1 MDMIHSLKRRFIIIT
16 MTIVSLMLAVVFSL
30 VLILTRQRLFDD
42 NLRML
47 ESAVDT
53 PMKMQAPDRKDRGD
67 TEIRLPIF
75 RLMVSSDG
83 EIVER
88 EGLSYD
94 LADSDELSYLVCEAL
109 SSEQRNGV
117 ITEYGLS
124 YLRSPVKR
132 STEDEANANS
142 AKNVDLAEDTADAE
156 NPADFRH
163 NKYTLPENADYI
175 LVFSDVSSAMSA
187 MRNLFYTCL
196 LMAAL
201 AFLGFLVIA
210 VFLAKLT
217 VRPVEQAWIQQ
228 RQFVSD
234 ASHELKTPLT
244 VILTNVELLQEQS
257 STADPGVR
265 RFVSN
270 ILTMSQQM
278 RGLVESLL
286 ELARVDNGSIQK
298 LSLVPVDLSRLVE
311 KELLTFE
318 AMFYEKGLLLTDDIA
333 ENIHVKGSAQHLSQV
348 VEILLDNAQKYA
360 DPHGTVHVALRQN
373 GTHHALLSVADP
385 GEEIS
390 DEDLKNIFKRFYRI
404 DPARAMNHS
413 YGLGLSIAQSI
424 VENHRGRIWAESRDG
439 INTFYV
445 ELLLA

>member
-1 MDMIHSLKRRFIIIT
+1 MDMIRSLKCRFIIVT
-16 MTIVSLMLAVVFSL
+16 MSIVSLMLAVVFSL
-30 VLILTRQRLFDD
+30 VLILTKQRLFED

-47 ESAVDT
+47 ESAVDA
-53 PMKMQAPDRKDRGD
+53 PMKIQAPDKRNRDSN
-67 TEIRLPIF
+67 ELRLPIF
-75 RLMVSSDG
+75 RLLISADG
-83 EIVER
+83 EILER
-88 EGLSYD
+88 EGASFD
-94 LADSDELSYLVCEAL
+94 LTDSDELSFLVSEAL
-109 SSEQRNGV
+109 GSEQRNGV
-117 ITEYGLS
+117 IEEYNLS
-124 YLRSPVKR
+124 FLRSPVEK
-132 STEDEANANS
+132 SGADDEDNA
-142 AKNVDLAEDTADAE
+142 AGADDADKA
-156 NPADFRH
+156 ADFRH
-163 NKYTLPENADYI
+163 SKYSFPENAAYI
-175 LVFSDVSSAMSA
+175 LVFSDVSSALNA
-187 MRNLFYTCL
+187 MKNLLYSCL
-196 LMAAL
+196 VMALL
-201 AFLGFLVIA
+201 AFLGFLLIA

-257 STADPGVR
+257 AAAAPAIR
-265 RFVSN
+265 RFTDN

-298 LSLVPVDLSRLVE
+298 LALVPVDLSRLVE

-333 ENIHVKGSAQHLSQV
+333 EGIRVRGSAQHLSQV

-360 DPHGTVHVALRQN
+360 DPHGTVHVALRQS
-373 GTHHALLSVADP
+373 GAHHALLSVADP
-385 GEEIS
+385 GEAIS
-390 DEDLKNIFKRFYRI
+390 EENLKNIFKRFYRI

-424 VENHRGRIWAESRDG
+424 VENHRGRIWAESRNG

-445 ELLLA
+445 ELPLEK

>member
-1 MDMIHSLKRRFIIIT
+1 MDMIRSLKRRFIIVT
-16 MTIVSLMLAVVFSL
+16 MSIVSLMLVVVFSL
-30 VLILTRQRLFDD
+30 VLILTRQRLYED

-47 ESAVDT
+47 ESAVDA
-53 PMKMQAPDRKDRGD
+53 PMKIQAPDRKNRGD
-67 TEIRLPIF
+67 NEIRLPFF
-75 RLMVSSDG
+75 RLMVSADG
-83 EIVER
+83 EIIDR

-94 LADSDELSYLVCEAL
+94 LADSEELSYLVSEAL
-109 SSEQRNGV
+109 SSARATGV
-117 ITEYGLS
+117 INEYGLS
-124 YLRSPVKR
+124 YLRSPVEHTAED
-132 STEDEANANS
+132 SEDNAGDTVASADPENTENS
-142 AKNVDLAEDTADAE
+142 AS
-156 NPADFRH
+156 FRH
-163 NKYTLPENADYI
+163 GRYSLPEGVDYV
-175 LVFSDVSSAMSA
+175 LVFSDVSSALSA
-187 MRNLFYTCL
+187 MRNLLYTCL
-196 LMAAL
+196 LMAVL
-201 AFLGFLVIA
+201 AFLGFLLIA

-257 STADPGVR
+257 AAADPGIR
-265 RFVSN
+265 RFTNN

-298 LSLVPVDLSRLVE
+298 LSLTPVDLSRLVE
-311 KELLTFE
+311 NELLTFE

-333 ENIHVKGSAQHLSQV
+333 ENIHIRGSAQHLSQV
-348 VEILLDNAQKYA
+348 LEILLDNAQKYA
-360 DPHGTVHVALRQN
+360 DPHGTVHVVLRQS
-373 GTHHALLSVADP
+373 GAHHALLSVADP
-385 GEEIS
+385 GEAIS
-390 DEDLKNIFKRFYRI
+390 EEDLKNIFKRFYRI

-424 VENHRGRIWAESRDG
+424 VENHRGRIWAESRGG

-445 ELLLA
+445 ELPLEK

>member
-1 MDMIHSLKRRFIIIT
+1 MDMIRSLKRRFIIIT

-30 VLILTRQRLFDD
+30 VLFLTQQRLFDD
-42 NLRML
+42 NRRML
-47 ESAVDT
+47 ESAVDA
-53 PMKMQAPDRKDRGD
+53 PLKIQAPDRKIRGD
-67 TEIRLPIF
+67 NEIRLPLF
-75 RLMVSSDG
+75 RLMVSADG
-83 EIVER
+83 EIIER

-94 LADSDELSYLVCEAL
+94 LADSEELDYLVSEAL
-109 SSEQRNGV
+109 SSEQVTGIIN
-117 ITEYGLS
+117 EYGLS
-124 YLRSPVKR
+124 YLRSPVDHP
-132 STEDEANANS
+132 TDTDPEDNAVGAEAVGNA
-142 AKNVDLAEDTADAE
+142 T
-156 NPADFRH
+156 DFH
-163 NKYTLPENADYI
+163 KQKYSLPENVDYI
-175 LVFSDVSSAMSA
+175 LVFSDVSSALSA
-187 MRNLFYTCL
+187 MRNLLYTCL
-196 LMAAL
+196 LMALL

-210 VFLAKLT
+210 VFLARLT

-228 RQFVSD
+228 KQFVSD

-257 STADPGVR
+257 EAASPGIQ
-265 RFVSN
+265 RFANN

-298 LSLVPVDLSRLVE
+298 LSLTPVDLSRLAE

-318 AMFYEKGLLLTDDIA
+318 AMFYEKGLLLTDEIA

-348 VEILLDNAQKYA
+348 VDILLDNAQKYA
-360 DPHGTVHVALRQN
+360 DPNGTVHVVLRQSA
-373 GTHHALLSVADP
+373 HHALLSVADP
-385 GEEIS
+385 GEAIS
-390 DEDLKNIFKRFYRI
+390 EEDLKNIFKRFYRI

-439 INTFYV
+439 INTFFV
-445 ELLLA
+445 ELPLEK